1 MMVSQ
6 KLTRLR
12 WVVSLDPQSK
22 SDALLLTTNT
32 EVHIAPKP
40 RNSASTAPKTPQT
53 ATSKQENAHFCIGS
67 ETTAFYADAGF
78 TMGSVPFPAEDK
90 QTPTVKINRAG
101 TKIASGSGGIS
112 INQTG
117 CTYYNFN
124 PYVGSVIAK

>member
-1 MMVSQ
+1 MRVFLWDEMWNE
-6 KLTRLR
+6 LANETRSSR
-12 WVVSLDPQSK
+12 SRCS
-22 SDALLLTTNT
+22 
-32 EVHIAPKP
+32 P
-40 RNSASTAPKTPQT
+40 RPPTWLS
-53 ATSKQENAHFCIGS
+53 IDS

-78 TMGSVPFPAEDK
+78 TVGSVPFPAEDK

-101 TKIASGSGGIS
+101 TKITSGSGGIS